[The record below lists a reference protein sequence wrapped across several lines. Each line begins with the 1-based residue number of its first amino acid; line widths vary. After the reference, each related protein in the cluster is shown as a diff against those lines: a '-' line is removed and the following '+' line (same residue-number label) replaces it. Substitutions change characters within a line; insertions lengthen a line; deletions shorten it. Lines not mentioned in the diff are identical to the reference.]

1 MDDAYCGGGDSNEG
15 LTSTAIPIQ
24 SSALKM
30 IAAAIFMGD
39 PRHIPGLSYNV
50 GTCQASGVSHLYIF
64 GQAFPTPFVG
74 LALLTTAIVRSPSK
88 RLPVPLCQQDPIV
101 LRFSRSVLL
110 QWTEQ
115 RRWRRHPRRIRDRI
129 RSSCSHFR

>member
-1 MDDAYCGGGDSNEG
+1 MDDAYCGGGDNNEG

-39 PRHIPGLSYNV
+39 PRHILGLSYNV
-50 GTCQASGVSHLYIF
+50 GTCQASGVSHPYIL
-64 GQAFPTPFVG
+64 GQAFTHPFIN
-74 LALLTTAIVRSPSK
+74 LALLTTAIVCSASK
-88 RLPVPLCQQDPIV
+88 RLPVPLCKQDPIV
-101 LRFSRSVLL
+101 LRFSRPVLL

-115 RRWRRHPRRIRDRI
+115 RR
-129 RSSCSHFR
+129 